1 MIFRDTPLP
10 GVFLVELEP
19 KPDDRGFFA
28 RAWCADEF
36 ARTGLSPAL
45 AQVSVSYNHKAGTLR
60 GMHYQAA
67 PHGECKLVRCTAG
80 SIYDVAL
87 DLRPDSPTYLKWHA
101 AELSAANRHAL
112 YLPEGIAHGF
122 LTLSDGA
129 EVLYQISIPQVA
141 EAARGLRWNDP
152 VFGIRWPR
160 AVSVISARD
169 RDYADFQA

>member
-1 MIFRDTPLP
+1 MIFRETPLP
-10 GVFLVELEP
+10 GVFLIEP
-19 KPDDRGFFA
+19 EQKPDDRGFFA
-28 RAWCADEF
+28 RTWCAQEF
-36 ARTGLSPAL
+36 ARVGLNPAL

-80 SIYDVAL
+80 AIYDVAL
-87 DLRPDSPTYLKWHA
+87 DLRPDSPTYLKWYA
-101 AELSAANRHAL
+101 AELSTTNHYAL

-122 LTLSDGA
+122 QTLSDGA
-129 EVLYQISIPQVA
+129 EVLYQISIPQVV

-160 AVSVISARD
+160 EVSVISARD
-169 RDYADFQA
+169 RDYADYQT